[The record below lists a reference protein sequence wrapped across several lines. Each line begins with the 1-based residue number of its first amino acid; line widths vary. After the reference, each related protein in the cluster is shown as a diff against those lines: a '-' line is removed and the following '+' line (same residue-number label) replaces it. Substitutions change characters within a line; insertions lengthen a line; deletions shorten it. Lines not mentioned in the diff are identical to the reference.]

1 MVAIEHSGRTFCA
14 VITRPTTIP
23 NPMRKGRIAALL
35 PLLQKLHRAWRAAK
49 LGAFCIITGWS
60 LAVFH
65 DDDQVFAQLDVGNRI
80 TVNQLV
86 VASQGPLGTSR

>member
-35 PLLQKLHRAWRAAK
+35 PLPFCKNYIG
-49 LGAFCIITGWS
+49 LGEPQNSEQIYFEGIANPVS
-60 LAVFH
+60 
-65 DDDQVFAQLDVGNRI
+65 
-80 TVNQLV
+80 
-86 VASQGPLGTSR
+86 